1 MALSPFNRPPTP
13 ADLRTFGRLLVPF
26 VAAFGAVVRLRTG
39 SPEAALAVW
48 VAGGLVAAV
57 FLAVPPARRPIFLGW
72 SGLTY
77 PIGWVVSHALLAVV
91 FYLVLT
97 PIGVVLRRVSGDP
110 LGRRLGPARPS
121 YWIERQAPPA
131 VRRYFRQF

>member
-1 MALSPFNRPPTP
+1 MALTSFNRHPGP

-39 SPEAALAVW
+39 SPDAALTIW
-48 VAGGLVAAV
+48 VAGGFVAAV
-57 FLAVPPARRPIFLGW
+57 FLAVPAARRPIFLGW

-77 PIGWVVSHALLAVV
+77 PIGWIVSHAVLAVV
-91 FYLVLT
+91 FYLVIT

-110 LGRRLGPARPS
+110 LDRRLEPARPS
-121 YWIERQAPPA
+121 YWIERHAQPA